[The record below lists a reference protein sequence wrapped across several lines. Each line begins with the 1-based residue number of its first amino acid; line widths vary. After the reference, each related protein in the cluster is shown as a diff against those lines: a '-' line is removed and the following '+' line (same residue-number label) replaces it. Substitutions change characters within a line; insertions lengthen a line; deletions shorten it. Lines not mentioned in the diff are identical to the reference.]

1 MVLSILSLF
10 IFLSILKY
18 NFLLLLNNSS
28 IDNKSTLDEKIQ
40 SRIKLYL
47 PEYQNKHIRLNEL
60 NNTNFNFSTIR
71 NNRNTLLIGDDI
83 IETYDEAYKKQKI
96 SERIIDQFMMNS
108 EGKYNIKL
116 YSEEYK
122 FYGARNNFLFDHNYV
137 WHKFIIK
144 DTIIYEKSTSTIND
158 IIDIEPKILSVK
170 AKICSIQKV
179 IFHIY
184 NPDPELNLLIKDI
197 RSDIYNIQIFK
208 YSSQRK
214 GLKYHDLTYSIPPKE
229 KYTLELY
236 IIIDY
241 TEVILGTLY
250 IEFNNKKVLLV
261 PIMLRGLESP
271 YNKQS

>member
-96 SERIIDQFMMNS
+96 SERIIDQFIINY
-108 EGKYNIKL
+108 EGKYVF
-116 YSEEYK
+116 EP
-122 FYGARNNFLFDHNYV
+122 V
-137 WHKFIIK
+137 
-144 DTIIYEKSTSTIND
+144 YEKATPFKDGKAMIKQD
-158 IIDIEPKILSVK
+158 GKWGVLSK
-170 AKICSIQKV
+170 DGSI
-179 IFHIY
+179 Y
-184 NPDPELNLLIKDI
+184 W
-197 RSDIYNIQIFK
+197 R
-208 YSSQRK
+208 
-214 GLKYHDLTYSIPPKE
+214 
-229 KYTLELY
+229 
-236 IIIDY
+236 
-241 TEVILGTLY
+241 
-250 IEFNNKKVLLV
+250 
-261 PIMLRGLESP
+261 
-271 YNKQS
+271 